1 MALRLDTAVI
11 RGEIDNT
18 TRDNAA
24 STGLTTPLLH

>member
-18 TRDNAA
+18 SRDNVRGKNG
-24 STGLTTPLLH
+24 T